1 MTTRRSF
8 LQTTGQ
14 LTGVLWLGSTAIAAL
29 APGTSWALELTQF
42 NAPAGR
48 ALLQLIRFIY
58 PHRDLDDAVY
68 ALAVKDLDHVAAADD
83 SIATLL
89 TDGLAALDNA
99 AQGDWLGSPA
109 ERQLAVVE
117 SIAGSPFFDM
127 IRSRAVVSLYNNELA
142 FAHFGYAGS
151 AFEKGGYL
159 ERGFNDLD
167 WLPPPPPN
175 ANPR

>member
-8 LQTTGQ
+8 LKTSGR
-14 LTGVLWLGSTAIAAL
+14 LSGVLWLGSTAIAAL

-42 NAPAGR
+42 DDAAGR
-48 ALLQLIRFIY
+48 AMLRLLRFIY

-68 ALAVKDLDHVAAADD
+68 ALAVKDLDLAAASDT
-83 SIATLL
+83 TLASVL
-89 TDGLAALDNA
+89 ADGLASLNSA
-99 AQGDWLGSPA
+99 AQGDWLGAPA
-109 ERQLAVVE
+109 EHQFAAVNSV
-117 SIAGSPFFDM
+117 AGSRFFST

-151 AFEKGGYL
+151 AFEHGGYL

-175 ANPR
+175 ASPR

>member
-8 LQTTGQ
+8 LKTSGQ
-14 LTGVLWLGSTAIAAL
+14 LSGVLWLSSTAIAAL
-29 APGTSWALELTQF
+29 APGTSWALDLTQLD
-42 NAPAGR
+42 AAAGR

-68 ALAVKDLDHVAAADD
+68 ALAVKDLDRGATADASLAA
-83 SIATLL
+83 LL
-89 TDGLAALDNA
+89 TEGLAALDDA
-99 AQGDWLGSPA
+99 AQGDWLGA
-109 ERQLAVVE
+109 TTDHQLAVVK
-117 SIAGSPFFDM
+117 SIAGSAFFTT

-142 FAHFGYAGS
+142 FAHFAYAGS

-167 WLPPPPPN
+167 WLPQPPPN
-175 ANPR
+175 ASPR